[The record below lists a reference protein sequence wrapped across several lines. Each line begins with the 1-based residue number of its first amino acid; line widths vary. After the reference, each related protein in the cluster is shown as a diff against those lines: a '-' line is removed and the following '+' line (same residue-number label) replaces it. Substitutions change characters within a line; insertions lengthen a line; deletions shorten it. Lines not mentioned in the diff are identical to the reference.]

1 MPRPHARTAS
11 RSRHPASQRAMRYS
25 RRTCTAAAPSPRVRS
40 STLGFTPGYVLW
52 IWTSVSCLVSII
64 MVPHS
69 RFSALKVLCA
79 SLTHRSADPGPNS
92 WRSLVSSLR
101 SFALSRVLQSWS
113 HAVRSRFTRASH
125 SRFAAPPRA
134 SRPDSSF
141 PFGAK

>member
-79 SLTHRSADPGPNS
+79 SLIVPRTPALTPGGR
-92 WRSLVSSLR
+92 WCLHCRR

-113 HAVRSRFTRASH
+113 HAVRSRFTRASR